1 MTKGRIATL
10 ALFLFTS
17 SIAMF
22 WGFFLEK
29 AAKGRMADF
38 KLAYY
43 DAQCLLNH
51 GDPYSEREMWRVYT
65 AEGGQDS
72 SGCPTAKAGYSKHAI
87 AGLLPHCIPL
97 HSSVCDACLGASS
110 PHLDGADGRG
120 ADPCGILDVGDGCRE
135 CTGHLLLY
143 GLFHPCE

>member
-65 AEGGQDS
+65 AEGGQIPLDALQRRQVIQS
-72 SGCPTAKAGYSKHAI
+72 MPLQVYSPTAFLFI
-87 AGLLPHCIPL
+87 APFATLAWGPAHLI
-97 HSSVCDACLGASS
+97 
-110 PHLDGADGRG
+110 LDGADSRG
-120 ADPCGILDVGDGCRE
+120 ADPCGILDVGDGCGE
-135 CTGHLLLY
+135 CSGYLLLY